1 MPIDGIGCDGAFN
14 VSTATP
20 LLKKVQL
27 YPCYCFAF
35 SPSWFSGFNLFR
47 PLFPYS
53 ANANFSSGSTARP
66 SLSFANTLLL
76 WVTHS
81 MHRVLHSVFS
91 DHQYWRLPA
100 CANLFK

>member
-35 SPSWFSGFNLFR
+35 SPSWFSGFNLFH

-53 ANANFSSGSTARP
+53 ANANFSSGSTARKAF
-66 SLSFANTLLL
+66 SLFCKYAVVMGDTFNAPCIALC
-76 WVTHS
+76 
-81 MHRVLHSVFS
+81 F
-91 DHQYWRLPA
+91 
-100 CANLFK
+100 